1 MDETGRRYPGSLNI
15 ERDPAGLP
23 PHAPGAKLDGE
34 KVMAELTLDGFS
46 RALLAVAEV
55 STYGARKYSPGGWQH
70 VEDGQTR
77 YRRAG
82 DRHRLARGHE
92 PYDLESGLLHLAH
105 EAWNRLAELELRLRV
120 EQSEEGAK
128 ATSPAGRH
136 TGAPDAAPEQAATE
150 ENRAAGKPAGDT
162 WHAVVFDLRGDGI
175 LFVDIRTADTD
186 RDVALSIFRN
196 ETVSFFGDAYQ
207 GCDYGTLSLREEEYH
222 DLFLWSTGLAHDS
235 RETRATRWGPVCRG
249 PWNGTIRLLARKPG
263 DDWNAAK

>member
-1 MDETGRRYPGSLNI
+1 MAEEPLAKTNSLSI

-23 PHAPGAKLDGE
+23 PHAPGAKLDGQ

-92 PYDLESGLLHLAH
+92 TVDPESRLLHLAH
-105 EAWNRLAELELRLRV
+105 EAWNRLAELELMLR
-120 EQSEEGAK
+120 ERPAQ
-128 ATSPAGRH
+128 ATSPVGRH

-150 ENRAAGKPAGDT
+150 EIRAAGKPAGDT
-162 WHAVVFDLRGDGI
+162 VWVVWWLVDPTDQRKVVARTSAEAFA
-175 LFVDIRTADTD
+175 LF
-186 RDVALSIFRN
+186 
-196 ETVSFFGDAYQ
+196 
-207 GCDYGTLSLREEEYH
+207 EYH
-222 DLFLWSTGLAHDS
+222 RGVPLNRIEWGIC
-235 RETRATRWGPVCRG
+235 RADNWKWRHFAQEVPH
-249 PWNGTIRLLARKPG
+249 AE
-263 DDWNAAK
+263 

>member
-1 MDETGRRYPGSLNI
+1 MSKPECFGGYLSGNIAAERDCGRCFWDGACCAETGLRRLKPGPLSV

-55 STYGARKYSPGGWQH
+55 STYGAKKYSPGGWQH
-70 VEDGQTR
+70 VDDGQTR

-105 EAWNRLAELELRLRV
+105 EAWNRLAELELMLRADAV
-120 EQSEEGAK
+120 DRAIPDLDPGSS
-128 ATSPAGRH
+128 TSPAGRH

-162 WHAVVFDLRGDGI
+162 KWKI
-175 LFVDIRTADTD
+175 LWLPD
-186 RDVALSIFRN
+186 
-196 ETVSFFGDAYQ
+196 
-207 GCDYGTLSLREEEYH
+207 
-222 DLFLWSTGLAHDS
+222 
-235 RETRATRWGPVCRG
+235 
-249 PWNGTIRLLARKPG
+249 PG
-263 DDWNAAK
+263 DPNSGFECFAPTAEDAMKAFEAFKGRRLNPYEWGICSC

>member
-1 MDETGRRYPGSLNI
+1 MSTKPGCFGGYLSGNIAAERDCVRCPHAIRCTNETRRQYGALDI

-82 DRHRLARGHE
+82 DRHRLARGYE

-105 EAWNRLAELELRLRV
+105 EVWNRLAELELMLRADAV
-120 EQSEEGAK
+120 DRAIPDLDPGS

-150 ENRAAGKPAGDT
+150 NRVAGKPAGDT
-162 WHAVVFDLRGDGI
+162 VWQIWL
-175 LFVDIRTADTD
+175 LADPANPQYQYKMLAPTS
-186 RDVALSIFRN
+186 AAAFA
-196 ETVSFFGDAYQ
+196 AYQ
-207 GCDYGTLSLREEEYH
+207 VYRGTPLNRIEWGVCPAENWKLRDFAQGVPHAE
-222 DLFLWSTGLAHDS
+222 
-235 RETRATRWGPVCRG
+235 
-249 PWNGTIRLLARKPG
+249 
-263 DDWNAAK
+263 

>member
-1 MDETGRRYPGSLNI
+1 MSKPECFGGYLSGNIAALRDCGRCFWEGKCRDETGLGRLKPGPLTV

-82 DRHRLARGHE
+82 DR
-92 PYDLESGLLHLAH
+92 DSGLLHLAH
-105 EAWNRLAELELRLRV
+105 EAWNRLAELELMLRADA
-120 EQSEEGAK
+120 EESDTPARDPGSS
-128 ATSPAGRH
+128 TSPAGRH

-150 ENRAAGKPAGDT
+150 NRAAGKPAGDPL
-162 WHAVVFDLRGDGI
+162 WYFKIHDGRGCA
-175 LFVDIRTADTD
+175 FVCH
-186 RDVALSIFRN
+186 
-196 ETVSFFGDAYQ
+196 E
-207 GCDYGTLSLREEEYH
+207 
-222 DLFLWSTGLAHDS
+222 
-235 RETRATRWGPVCRG
+235 RG
-249 PWNGTIRLLARKPG
+249 ASAMEAINRVLARRPG
-263 DDWNAAK
+263 FTVVGEAIRC

>member
-1 MDETGRRYPGSLNI
+1 MSAKPECYGGYLGGNRCGRCSYEKSCYQEVKIQFNRPDPQAV
-15 ERDPAGLP
+15 ERDPSGLP

-55 STYGARKYSPGGWQH
+55 STYGAKKYSPGGWQH

-105 EAWNRLAELELRLRV
+105 EVWNRLAELELMLR
-120 EQSEEGAK
+120 ERPAQ

-136 TGAPDAAPEQAATE
+136 TGASDAAPEQEATE

-162 WHAVVFDLRGDGI
+162 SDQRWRVDFRRRSDGVPSFMLVLAGSAREAALR
-175 LFVDIRTADTD
+175 F
-186 RDVALSIFRN
+186 N
-196 ETVSFFGDAYQ
+196 EMQ
-207 GCDYGTLSLREEEYH
+207 GVLEEVH
-222 DLFLWSTGLAHDS
+222 
-235 RETRATRWGPVCRG
+235 RA
-249 PWNGTIRLLARKPG
+249 K
-263 DDWNAAK
+263 

>member
-1 MDETGRRYPGSLNI
+1 MSKPECFGDYRSGNLAAERACGPCLWKGKCYYEAGLRRLKPGPLTV

-55 STYGARKYSPGGWQH
+55 STYGAKKYSPGGWQH
-70 VEDGQTR
+70 VEEGQTR

-92 PYDLESGLLHLAH
+92 EQDPESDLLHLAH
-105 EAWNRLAELELRLRV
+105 EAWNRLAELELFLR
-120 EQSEEGAK
+120 ERQAK

-150 ENRAAGKPAGDT
+150 ESRAAGKPAGDT
-162 WHAVVFDLRGDGI
+162 EYRP
-175 LFVDIRTADTD
+175 
-186 RDVALSIFRN
+186 
-196 ETVSFFGDAYQ
+196 FFGSNPFTENRPWRPFDA
-207 GCDYGTLSLREEEYH
+207 E
-222 DLFLWSTGLAHDS
+222 
-235 RETRATRWGPVCRG
+235 
-249 PWNGTIRLLARKPG
+249 
-263 DDWNAAK
+263 

>member
-1 MDETGRRYPGSLNI
+1 MSKPKCYGRYLSGNIAAERDCGRCAEEARCFNETGLRRMKSGPLDI

-55 STYGARKYSPGGWQH
+55 STYGAKKYSPGGWQH

-105 EAWNRLAELELRLRV
+105 EVWNRLAELELMLRADAV
-120 EQSEEGAK
+120 DRAIPDLDPGS

-136 TGAPDAAPEQAATE
+136 TGAPDAAPEQVAT

-162 WHAVVFDLRGDGI
+162 KYRPQWTPSPLLCQWPWHLGEPR
-175 LFVDIRTADTD
+175 
-186 RDVALSIFRN
+186 
-196 ETVSFFGDAYQ
+196 
-207 GCDYGTLSLREEEYH
+207 
-222 DLFLWSTGLAHDS
+222 
-235 RETRATRWGPVCRG
+235 
-249 PWNGTIRLLARKPG
+249 
-263 DDWNAAK
+263 

>member
-1 MDETGRRYPGSLNI
+1 MSKPECFGGYLSGNIAAERDCGRCFWDGACCAETGLRRLKPGPLSV

-55 STYGARKYSPGGWQH
+55 STYGAKKYSPGGWQH
-70 VEDGQTR
+70 VDDGQTR

-105 EAWNRLAELELRLRV
+105 EAWNRLAELELMLRADAV
-120 EQSEEGAK
+120 DRAIPDLDPGSS
-128 ATSPAGRH
+128 TSPAGRH

-162 WHAVVFDLRGDGI
+162 SDRRWRVDFRRRSDGAPSFMLVLAGSAREAALR
-175 LFVDIRTADTD
+175 F
-186 RDVALSIFRN
+186 N
-196 ETVSFFGDAYQ
+196 EMQ
-207 GCDYGTLSLREEEYH
+207 GVLEEVH
-222 DLFLWSTGLAHDS
+222 
-235 RETRATRWGPVCRG
+235 RAE
-249 PWNGTIRLLARKPG
+249 
-263 DDWNAAK
+263 

>member
-1 MDETGRRYPGSLNI
+1 MSAKPDCFGEYTPGQPHAERCCGDCSAYSSCSLETVARLAHLKPGPLTV

-105 EAWNRLAELELRLRV
+105 EAWNRLAELELMLRADAV
-120 EQSEEGAK
+120 DRAIPDLDPGS

-150 ENRAAGKPAGDT
+150 EHRAAGKPAGDT
-162 WHAVVFDLRGDGI
+162 SDQRWRVDFRRRSDCVPSSMHVLAGSAREAALR
-175 LFVDIRTADTD
+175 F
-186 RDVALSIFRN
+186 N
-196 ETVSFFGDAYQ
+196 EMQ
-207 GCDYGTLSLREEEYH
+207 GVLEEV
-222 DLFLWSTGLAHDS
+222 
-235 RETRATRWGPVCRG
+235 RRAE
-249 PWNGTIRLLARKPG
+249 
-263 DDWNAAK
+263 

>member
-1 MDETGRRYPGSLNI
+1 MSAKPDCFGNFFSGNIAAERDCGRCAEKDRCFEETGLRRYPGPLI
-15 ERDPAGLP
+15 LERDPAGLP
-23 PHAPGAKLDGE
+23 PHAPGAKLDDQ

-70 VEDGQTR
+70 VDDGQTR

-105 EAWNRLAELELRLRV
+105 EAWNRLAELELMLQADARDNSVPELDPG
-120 EQSEEGAK
+120 S

-162 WHAVVFDLRGDGI
+162 VWVVWRLFDPTDQRKVVARTSAEAFARFEYYRGVSLNRLEWGICRADNWKWRHFAREVPHA
-175 LFVDIRTADTD
+175 
-186 RDVALSIFRN
+186 
-196 ETVSFFGDAYQ
+196 E
-207 GCDYGTLSLREEEYH
+207 
-222 DLFLWSTGLAHDS
+222 
-235 RETRATRWGPVCRG
+235 
-249 PWNGTIRLLARKPG
+249 
-263 DDWNAAK
+263 

>member
-1 MDETGRRYPGSLNI
+1 MSTMPGCFGDYLSGNSAAERDCSGCSYSKSCYQEAKIQLTKPGPLQI

-55 STYGARKYSPGGWQH
+55 STYGAKKYSPGGWQH

-92 PYDLESGLLHLAH
+92 QLDPESRLLHLAH
-105 EAWNRLAELELRLRV
+105 EAWNRLAELELMLR
-120 EQSEEGAK
+120 ERPAK
-128 ATSPAGRH
+128 VTSPAGRH

-150 ENRAAGKPAGDT
+150 EIRAAGKPAGDT
-162 WHAVVFDLRGDGI
+162 SDRRWRVDFRRRSDGVPSFMHVLAGSAREAALR
-175 LFVDIRTADTD
+175 F
-186 RDVALSIFRN
+186 N
-196 ETVSFFGDAYQ
+196 EMQ
-207 GCDYGTLSLREEEYH
+207 GVLEEVH
-222 DLFLWSTGLAHDS
+222 
-235 RETRATRWGPVCRG
+235 RAE
-249 PWNGTIRLLARKPG
+249 
-263 DDWNAAK
+263 

>member
-1 MDETGRRYPGSLNI
+1 MSKPECFGGYLSGNIAAERDCGRCFWDGACCAETCLRRLKPGPLSV

-55 STYGARKYSPGGWQH
+55 STYGARKYSPGGWRH
-70 VEDGQTR
+70 VDDGQTR

-105 EAWNRLAELELRLRV
+105 EAWNRLAELELMLRADAV
-120 EQSEEGAK
+120 DRAIPDLDPGSS
-128 ATSPAGRH
+128 TSPAGRH

-162 WHAVVFDLRGDGI
+162 P
-175 LFVDIRTADTD
+175 
-186 RDVALSIFRN
+186 
-196 ETVSFFGDAYQ
+196 
-207 GCDYGTLSLREEEYH
+207 
-222 DLFLWSTGLAHDS
+222 LWSL
-235 RETRATRWGPVCRG
+235 P
-249 PWNGTIRLLARKPG
+249 
-263 DDWNAAK
+263 